1 MEKVKKVAENKN
13 FTAIDLGKL
22 ALLPETANGK
32 AFLKDITNATGTEI
46 SLSVLPAKTDL
57 PIFHTHR
64 QNEETYLIL
73 SGFGKFQVD
82 DQCFD
87 ITEGSIIRVATGGI
101 RGMTNTSDEQMIYI
115 VIQSKEGSLEQYT
128 IEDGVILEAI
138 PLWK

>member
-1 MEKVKKVAENKN
+1 MNKVAENKN
-13 FTAIDLGKL
+13 FTAVDFGKL
-22 ALLPETANGK
+22 SLLSETANGK
-32 AFLKDITNATGTEI
+32 AFLKEITNATGTEI

-57 PIFHTHR
+57 PIFHAHK

-73 SGFGKFQVD
+73 SGAGKFQVD

-87 ITEGSIIRVATGGI
+87 ISEGSIVRVAPAGV

-115 VIQSKEGSLEQYT
+115 VIQSKEDSLEQYSMD
-128 IEDGVILEAI
+128 DGILLEAT